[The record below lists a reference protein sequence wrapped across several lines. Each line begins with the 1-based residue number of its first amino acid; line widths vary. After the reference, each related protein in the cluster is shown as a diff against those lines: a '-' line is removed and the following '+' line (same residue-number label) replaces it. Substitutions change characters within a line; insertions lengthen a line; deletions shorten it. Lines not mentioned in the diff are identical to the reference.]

1 MAIPSGTNETRQSAS
16 APPDRRI
23 SERQAISRVHRQH
36 LEIVEQLR
44 DLEAHLA
51 RMNGPPHPGEV
62 RSHIAGRLDRL
73 QSELAEHFAE
83 EERVGFVPHATALAP
98 RLTYRARRVLSQHD
112 LLRVEL
118 SKVVGTLARGT
129 ADWGQVREGFVAF
142 TALLL
147 EHEERENEL
156 INEAHLDDL
165 GGGG

>member
-1 MAIPSGTNETRQSAS
+1 MAIPNGTNETRESAS
-16 APPDRRI
+16 ASPDRRT
-23 SERQAISRVHRQH
+23 SERHAITRVHRQH
-36 LEIVEQLR
+36 LEIVKQLR
-44 DLEAHLA
+44 DLEAALA
-51 RMNGPPHPGEV
+51 RVSGLPHPGEV
-62 RSHIAGRLDRL
+62 RNQIAERLARL

-83 EERVGFVPHATALAP
+83 EERVGFVPHAAALAP
-98 RLTYRARRVLSQHD
+98 RLTLRARRVLSQHD

-118 SKVVGTLARGT
+118 SNVVSTLARGT
-129 ADWGQVREGFVAF
+129 ADWGQVREGFEAF

>member
-1 MAIPSGTNETRQSAS
+1 MAIPSGTNQTRQSVL
-16 APPDRRI
+16 APPDRRT
-23 SERQAISRVHRQH
+23 SERHAISRVHRRH
-36 LEIVEQLR
+36 LEIVKHLR

-51 RMNGPPHPGEV
+51 RMSGPSHPGEV
-62 RSHIAGRLDRL
+62 RNHIAGRLSQL

-83 EERVGFVPHATALAP
+83 EERGGFVPHAAALAP
-98 RLTYRARRVLSQHD
+98 RLTLRARRVLSQHD

-118 SKVVGTLARGT
+118 SKVVSTLARGT
-129 ADWGQVREGFVAF
+129 ADWGQVREGFEAF

-165 GGGG
+165 GGGS